1 MDRLNTLYQIRFFFF
16 CLHQIQMNKQ
26 RMTLQILFAM
36 IITKSCLMMMIMMIM
51 VINVKQKKCYRIG
64 TSQQT
69 KHMFCCN
76 FENRYSVSM
85 IITTKQNLTLAIYSM
100 MMNII
105 IDQDKDGIIIR
116 TSSM

>member
-1 MDRLNTLYQIRFFFF
+1 
-16 CLHQIQMNKQ
+16 MNKQ

-51 VINVKQKKCYRIG
+51 VINVKQKCYRIG